1 MVNIFQRFTRRRA
14 QSFGNSPPEHGADSN
29 APNTAETHPHGAR
42 RTLSM
47 SSASRRQRYEAPSL
61 RHLILVSDTAEFD
74 THIVH
79 RFQAEGFDVSY
90 VPFLGTGDDDKD
102 RKSIEHAVHEKED
115 DLETGERYAIV
126 GRFSYSFLVIH
137 IHSQTNQEANTP
149 ILQEI
154 PQAKPKLRLHLL
166 TVQNSIPPPSLP
178 PPSLAPPSND
188 QNKPIPPS
196 MRPNSLLPYPIN
208 RPVHL
213 QTKRRLR
220 TARLLRYKWHLRPN
234 APVHLP
240 PNPDPPTRPASPDLR
255 SVAVD
260 RAQRLRRRRHL
271 QKRHR
276 CHVYAYPGAK
286 AGFAERAVTE
296 EKIGEI
302 DEDLNADDELTSQLA
317 WSRALGCLKRAFN
330 IGSHWAVVDIETV
343 WEEYWELILG
353 QLEKRKQLHNGEYE
367 TTVEMLTGHSHYG
380 ELGCPAGEVVVNCVP
395 TKAGGHSISTLRDFF
410 DHAFIPFGPAEQ
422 DVRLLSRTI
431 GTDRI
436 VDEML
441 FTCKHTAEI
450 PWLLPGVTPTQR
462 DIKVIVIVV
471 ASFSAGQI
479 TRQSLYWDQVSVL
492 VQVGLLDPA
501 LVPSAEPIA
510 T

>member
-126 GRFSYSFLVIH
+126 AYHRPAFLLLASH
-137 IHSQTNQEANTP
+137 HQATTKTNPFPRLCALIAYYP
-149 ILQEI
+149 IPSTDQYTY
-154 PQAKPKLRLHLL
+154 K
-166 TVQNSIPPPSLP
+166 QNDDC
-178 PPSLAPPSND
+178 APPGCSD
-188 QNKPIPPS
+188 TSGIFGPMPQSTFLPIQ
-196 MRPNSLLPYPIN
+196 I
-208 RPVHL
+208 
-213 QTKRRLR
+213 
-220 TARLLRYKWHLRPN
+220 
-234 APVHLP
+234 HLP
-240 PNPDPPTRPASPDLR
+240 GPRVQTCAVWPWIELSASEGD
-255 SVAVD
+255 VTYK
-260 RAQRLRRRRHL
+260 
-271 QKRHR
+271 KRHR